1 MDLSIRGGG
10 LHVLLENH
18 YVIIISQIFVLTL
31 EAFFFFLAK
40 SKPILMGVLYRP
52 PEKRGF
58 TEYLDNSLRE
68 NNISN
73 ILECYLIG
81 YSTVILLSGDKML
94 LEKHCNI
101 MTPTACLLSW

>member
-31 EAFFFFLAK
+31 EAFFFLAK

-52 PEKRGF
+52 PDKRGF

>member
-31 EAFFFFLAK
+31 EAFFLAK
-40 SKPILMGVLYRP
+40 SKPILMGVLYTP
-52 PEKRGF
+52 PDKRGF

-73 ILECYLIG
+73 ILESYLTG

-101 MTPTACLLSW
+101 MTPAACLLSW